1 MDFDLIFD
9 VGDVGCRSGG
19 HVVQDR
25 DLVALSNEGVT
36 EVRTDKAG
44 STGDENAHG
53 VKSIGAKSVMVLG
66 QDRPMVETMGDF
78 TSAGLAREA
87 EALLLPSLTQAQAIE
102 IGEIGF
108 AKASARSLP
117 IIVEVRLGNW
127 TVFKVALTGSTT
139 DNDSWVARKA
149 RVVMATGKSTMH
161 ERVSAEER
169 GVDWHVETGLSEE
182 LHAIHGGG
190 LALNVAGVGLVG
202 ILLIS
207 GLPQVQDH
215 LLAVE
220 IITEYLARQG
230 ENA

>member
-1 MDFDLIFD
+1 
-9 VGDVGCRSGG
+9 
-19 HVVQDR
+19 
-25 DLVALSNEGVT
+25 
-36 EVRTDKAG
+36 
-44 STGDENAHG
+44 
-53 VKSIGAKSVMVLG
+53 
-66 QDRPMVETMGDF
+66 MVETTGGF

-87 EALLLPSLTQAQAIE
+87 DALILPSLTQAQAIE

-108 AKASARSLP
+108 AKASERSLP
-117 IIVEVRLGNW
+117 IIVEVRMGDW
-127 TVFKVALTGSTT
+127 TVFKVALPGSNV

-149 RVVMATGKSTMH
+149 RVVMATGKSTMF

-169 GVDWHVETGLSEE
+169 GVDWYAETGLSEE

-190 LALNVAGVGLVG
+190 LALNVAGSGLTG

-215 LLAVE
+215 LLGVE